1 MFQKLRR
8 NSQQFTQ
15 LIHLIDEN
23 LAKELN
29 CLGEGIE
36 FVVPTSS
43 GIFYLWLLLVVLA
56 EKAGLMPNCVVIS
69 IVWFHSHF
77 FTDGPSSPTP

>member
-36 FVVPTSS
+36 FVMQKS
-43 GIFYLWLLLVVLA
+43 GIF
-56 EKAGLMPNCVVIS
+56 
-69 IVWFHSHF
+69 
-77 FTDGPSSPTP
+77 